1 MKKIIVILSL
11 VFLSFN
17 CWSQS
22 LNRINFSVDYLS
34 CSCMKNANISLYPS
48 DLKLIHCYQ
57 YLFDA
62 ENLDNCRYALDSL
75 GEDLY
80 SLRVIKSWQ
89 TELAYQIS
97 SDQFHYEVYLFKVL
111 FNSQNFSVQ
120 RSAQIYFLQTIHN
133 LINN

>member
-1 MKKIIVILSL
+1 MRKLIILSTL
-11 VFLSFN
+11 ILLSFN

-34 CSCMKNANISLYPS
+34 CSCMKGADVSLYLS
-48 DLKLIHCYQ
+48 DSKLIHCYQ

-80 SLRVIKSWQ
+80 SLRIIISEQ
-89 TELAYQIS
+89 PEIAYLIS
-97 SDQFHYEVYLFKVL
+97 SNQFHYEVNLFKTV
-111 FNSQNFSVQ
+111 FNSYNINIQ